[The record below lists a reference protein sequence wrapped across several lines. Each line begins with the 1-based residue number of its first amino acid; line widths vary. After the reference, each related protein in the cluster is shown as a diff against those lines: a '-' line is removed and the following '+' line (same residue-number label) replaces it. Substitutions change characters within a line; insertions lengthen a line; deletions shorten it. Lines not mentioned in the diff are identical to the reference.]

1 MAEARLRRATRAG
14 VAWRRGTAS
23 ASTRGQSLASVDMA
37 AGARRLRVSGR
48 GHLRPDECGE
58 GRGVAVVQG
67 WASGVPPPHVF
78 IDGQGW
84 TARWRADSGGHEQN
98 DQMARLL
105 RALASEGSEGE
116 SVEQEMDAG
125 IHPID

>member
-1 MAEARLRRATRAG
+1 M
-14 VAWRRGTAS
+14 
-23 ASTRGQSLASVDMA
+23 
-37 AGARRLRVSGR
+37 
-48 GHLRPDECGE
+48 
-58 GRGVAVVQG
+58 QG
-67 WASGVPPPHVF
+67 WASGVPPPHDFV
-78 IDGQGW
+78 DGQGW

-98 DQMARLL
+98 DQMARPV